1 MWSRGERVERP
12 AGARAGRARPE
23 RGRVPLPR
31 TLAGQFLLLQ
41 LVVLV
46 LVVAVTS
53 VVSVRQSDADFRDT
67 RGARLRA
74 GAAVLANTA
83 AVQDALAARDQGRGD
98 LPTGSLA
105 FYVTQRQDDVGA
117 TTVYLTDPVG
127 VVLAS
132 TDPTREGDT
141 LVLGDGSAAR
151 GRTWTGDLVDRGS
164 RVIAAAVPV
173 YGGARPFTPRRPGR
187 PPRQVG
193 IAVVTETYPPLT
205 ERLSATRT
213 DVLVVLGSGLAL
225 GLAGSVLLSR
235 LIRRRTRGLE
245 PAEIAALADQREAL
259 LTSIREGVVAVND
272 EGVLTVVSDSARDLL
287 RLPPDA
293 QGRALADLDV
303 TPPVREVLAGTDDLL
318 DVVLVV
324 DGRTLVTNRNRVEAG
339 GRRIG
344 TITTLRDRTDL
355 LALRSELSARE
366 SVTGT
371 LRAQT
376 HEFSNQL
383 HTISGLVQLEA
394 YEELGAFLGTLNRRR
409 AEISDRVLARVDDPA
424 VAALLIAKTSLAAE
438 RRVELVLDPATALPR
453 LGADL
458 SADVG
463 TVLGNLVDN
472 AVDAVA
478 STPDARVEVLLRRDP
493 AGPEGPAAV
502 VVRVAD
508 SGPGVA
514 EADREQ
520 VFHRGFSTKPPE
532 AGGRGVGLALVQVVC
547 GRRGGSVAVHNAGG
561 AVFAARL
568 PDLEDVT
575 P

>member
-1 MWSRGERVERP
+1 MWSWRAGSPAARSERV
-12 AGARAGRARPE
+12 
-23 RGRVPLPR
+23 RVPLPR

-41 LVVLV
+41 LVVLI

-74 GAAVLANTA
+74 AAANLANTA
-83 AVQDALAARDQGRGD
+83 AVQDALAQLPAGTD
-98 LPTGSLA
+98 LPAGSLA
-105 FYVTQRQDDVGA
+105 FYVQQRQDDVGA

-127 VVLAS
+127 EVVAA
-132 TDPTREGDT
+132 TDPTREGGTVD
-141 LVLGDGSAAR
+141 LGDGSATR
-151 GRTWTGDLVDRGS
+151 GRTWTGDVVDRGA

-173 YGGARPFTPRRPGR
+173 YGGERPVTPDRPGR

-205 ERLSATRT
+205 DRFRATAT
-213 DVLVVLGSGLAL
+213 DVLTVLGSGLAL
-225 GLAGSVLLSR
+225 GVAGSLLLSR
-235 LIRRRTRGLE
+235 LIKRRTRGLE

-272 EGVLTVVSDSARDLL
+272 EGVLTVVSDSARELL

-293 QGRALADLDV
+293 QGRPLADLDV
-303 TPPVREVLAGTDDLL
+303 PTPVRDVLGGTRDLL

-324 DGRTLVTNRNRVEAG
+324 DGRTLVTNRSRVEAS
-339 GRRIG
+339 GRQIG

-355 LALRSELSARE
+355 LTLRSELSARE

-394 YEELGAFLGTLNRRR
+394 YDELGAFLGTLNRRR

-453 LGADL
+453 LGPDL

-472 AVDAVA
+472 AVDAAAA
-478 STPDARVEVLLRRDP
+478 SPDARVTVLLRRETAVDAG
-493 AGPEGPAAV
+493 AGPGTGV
-502 VVRVAD
+502 VVVQVAD
-508 SGPGVA
+508 SGPGVP
-514 EADREQ
+514 EPDRQQ
-520 VFHRGFSTKPPE
+520 VFHRGWSTKGTDQDAA

-547 GRRGGSVAVHNAGG
+547 GRRAGSVSVHNANG
-561 AVFAARL
+561 AVFTARL
-568 PDLEDVT
+568 PDHED
-575 P
+575 PAP